1 VHVAYGRSFVFL
13 QQGDEIPRG
22 RAILRVFYHID
33 NAWYSIALETHTKMA
48 EPIEMS
54 FGMMSGL
61 VPRNNVLHGV
71 MIPEGD
77 RAILGENVPDEPNTP
92 MNCKLD

>member
-1 VHVAYGRSFVFL
+1 
-13 QQGDEIPRG
+13 
-22 RAILRVFYHID
+22 
-33 NAWYSIALETHTKMA
+33 MA